1 MGRES
6 PKTKGENEM
15 KRTISVLFA
24 LMLIAILAVGICA
37 RDNTT
42 VEAAYFNTKP
52 TMDGNFSI
60 EEWGQPTGSA
70 IVSIGRNDYKYDDDD
85 NVLVSDF
92 CFMDPS
98 LAMYPNDISFD
109 FWLRWDEQYFYIG
122 MVSKDKYGYAKM
134 ASNWQDREDENK
146 YQDYWNGDVVQF
158 GLDPAGA
165 NSSGDSSQP
174 FSSFKNTFV
183 FGYLDD
189 ELTTLALRNDANR
202 NQLITGFKGGIK
214 WHPETWA
221 SFGGQ
226 ANTDPGYMVFEL
238 AVPYAAFEG
247 NIAEGKSNGFGLTLA
262 RVSATPADATDAD
275 GNIIGTGTYDCWLS
289 WGDGV
294 MGSLKDQLPQ
304 FRCGSN
310 SVILVDTPA
319 VGSGAIAAQGE
330 VETAADAEEPE
341 EAEEPADAEAD
352 AEETADAEEETE
364 EAPEDAEDAEETAEE
379 TADEEVTEE
388 AEEKEEKEE
397 KTDDAEDPA
406 DAEEETEA
414 ASGDKAI
421 DAGDGGEEAK
431 SGLPVGAIIG
441 IIAAV
446 VVIAAVVIAV
456 LAKKKK

>member
-1 MGRES
+1 
-6 PKTKGENEM
+6 
-15 KRTISVLFA
+15 
-24 LMLIAILAVGICA
+24 
-37 RDNTT
+37 
-42 VEAAYFNTKP
+42 
-52 TMDGNFSI
+52 MDGNFSI

-70 IVSIGRNDYKYDDDD
+70 IVFCGRNDYKYDDDD

-92 CFMDPS
+92 CFMDPAK
-98 LAMYPNDISFD
+98 AMYVNDISFD

-122 MVSKDKYGYAKM
+122 MVSKDKYGYAKL

-165 NSSGDSSQP
+165 NSTGDSSHP
-174 FSSFKNTFV
+174 FPGENPKYTFV

-202 NQLITGFKGGIK
+202 NQLISGFKGGIK

-226 ANTDPGYMVFEL
+226 ANTEPGYMVFEL
-238 AVPYAAFEG
+238 AVPYAAFDG
-247 NIAEGKSNGFGLTLA
+247 TIAEGKANGFGVTLA
-262 RVSATPADATDAD
+262 RVSATPADASDAE
-275 GNIIGTGTYDCWLS
+275 GNILGTGEYDCWLS

-319 VGSGAIAAQGE
+319 VGSGAIEAQGE
-330 VETAADAEEPE
+330 VETAADVEEPE

-364 EAPEDAEDAEETAEE
+364 EAPEDAEDAEETAEGK
-379 TADEEVTEE
+379 ADEEVTEE
-388 AEEKEEKEE
+388 AEEKEEEE
-397 KTDDAEDPA
+397 KADDAEDSA
-406 DAEEETEA
+406 DAEDAEEETEA

-421 DAGDGGEEAK
+421 DAGDGEEEAK

-456 LAKKKK
+456 LAKKKKN